1 MTGEV
6 PPYDAG
12 TGFLGNLPEVL
23 TVEEAAAV
31 LRIGRRM
38 AYEQA
43 QLWRATGGR
52 EGLPVVVIGRCL
64 RVPRI
69 ELERLLCPSLRDGFR
84 SARSSRGLRSIDSAS
99 SFRWK
104 RNPRSS
110 LAKRAES

>member
-1 MTGEV
+1 MPGAV
-6 PPYDAG
+6 SPDDVSR
-12 TGFLGNLPEVL
+12 TGFLSNLPDVL

-43 QLWRATGGR
+43 QLWRATNGR

-69 ELERLLCPSLRDGFR
+69 ELERLLCPSLREDPPAGR
-84 SARSSRGLRSIDSAS
+84 VRRLRSLDGRQG
-99 SFRWK
+99 RW
-104 RNPRSS
+104 
-110 LAKRAES
+110 